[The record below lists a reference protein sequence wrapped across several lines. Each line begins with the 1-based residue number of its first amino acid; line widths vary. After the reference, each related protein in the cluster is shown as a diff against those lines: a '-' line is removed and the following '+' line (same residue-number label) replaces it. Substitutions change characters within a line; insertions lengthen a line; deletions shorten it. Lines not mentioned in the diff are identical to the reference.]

1 MATLPLVINGQLVD
15 INQLSGYNYVSG
27 YPELANLLWR
37 HCQNPSHGWTL
48 QGMYIYPIPGRQK
61 IFALP
66 GRSWAPGQR
75 LKAYRFGNTGD
86 YRIIFVRNY
95 DKYTGEL
102 WIEVVGSPIFTTPK
116 MGATGYY
123 LMPHFIEPV
132 FSAVAPLSSGGTG
145 GATIDEARRG
155 LLLPDTSKYLTL
167 YSDFIS
173 PDSYCLWCAG
183 NNVTCDAYND
193 GGVTVGVTLSASYA
207 QHPGIATLSKAG
219 VGDTLAFGRPYLNW
233 TDFSGDD
240 PYFETEVL
248 FLTLA
253 PSGTYTFQCGL
264 ISANGNVRVTYTG
277 NVNSGRFVLQHGLN
291 GAITSVNTT
300 LTVTTNTWYKI
311 RLFVNGSN
319 IQLQINGTNYATA
332 AKANY
337 QGVNQTNLMTPM
349 VRTTG
354 LADQSIL
361 VDYLYFLKHFP
372 SGR

>member
-86 YRIIFVRNY
+86 YRIIFVRKY

-132 FSAVAPLSSGGTG
+132 FSAVAPITSGGTA
-145 GATIDEARRG
+145 GATIDEARQG
-155 LLLPDTSKYLTL
+155 LLLPDTTKYLTL
-167 YSDFIS
+167 YNDFIS
-173 PDSYCLWCAG
+173 PDSYCLAC
-183 NNVTCDAYND
+183 NTNTVICDAYND
-193 GGVTVGVTLSASYA
+193 GGVTVGTSLGAAYN
-207 QHPGIATLSKAG
+207 QHPGLFTLTGLSGANT
-219 VGDTLAFGRPYLNW
+219 VAFGRPYLNW

-240 PYFETEVL
+240 TYFETDVI
-248 FLTLA
+248 FNTLA
-253 PSGTYTFQCGL
+253 SSASYTFQCGL
-264 ISANGNVRVTYTG
+264 VGPSGNVRVAYTDTL
-277 NVNSGRFVLQHGLN
+277 NSGRFVLQHGVN
-291 GAITSVNTT
+291 GTITTVTTT
-300 LTVTTNTWYKI
+300 LAVTTNTWYKI
-311 RLFVNGSN
+311 RLFVASSN
-319 IQLQINGTNYATA
+319 IQLQINGGNYAVA
-332 AKANY
+332 AKTNY
-337 QGVNQTNLMTPM
+337 QGVSQTNLMTPM
-349 VRTTG
+349 VRMTG
-354 LADQSIL
+354 SGYQAIL

-372 SGR
+372 GGR